1 MSNSNATLSKGRKS
15 IGVSSYG
22 DQALGLV
29 SLLDFQLFNFS
40 GHFRAT
46 QTLTFDS
53 VWLLI
58 QKKIYRLISDLITLS
73 PFIA

>member
-58 QKKIYRLISDLITLS
+58 QKKNIQADK
-73 PFIA
+73 